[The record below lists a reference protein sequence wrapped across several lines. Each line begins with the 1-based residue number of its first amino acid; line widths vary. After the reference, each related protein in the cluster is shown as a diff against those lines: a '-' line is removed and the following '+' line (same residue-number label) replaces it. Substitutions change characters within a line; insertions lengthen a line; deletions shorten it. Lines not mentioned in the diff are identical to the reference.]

1 MYLPSYFG
9 HGLKGKNDVKG
20 ENDQL
25 EQFILPV
32 ARMNFLSR
40 KMGIWWHKVMVAGD
54 YVLVVGVMFCAVL
67 ENEKVVCVCVC
78 VCVCSQNHPQDPV
91 GMAE

>member
-1 MYLPSYFG
+1 
-9 HGLKGKNDVKG
+9 
-20 ENDQL
+20 
-25 EQFILPV
+25 
-32 ARMNFLSR
+32 
-40 KMGIWWHKVMVAGD
+40 MVAGD

-67 ENEKVVCVCVC
+67 ENEKGVCVC